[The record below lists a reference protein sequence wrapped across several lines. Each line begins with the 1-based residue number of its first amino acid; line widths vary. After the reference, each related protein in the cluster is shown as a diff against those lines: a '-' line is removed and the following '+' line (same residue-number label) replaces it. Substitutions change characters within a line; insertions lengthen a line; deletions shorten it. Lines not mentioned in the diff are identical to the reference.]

1 MARKLTTKPAVNAV
15 RTIDPFHQPC
25 FSTYSYEYSAGGG
38 GFISYDHNLNVTS
51 MNRGDGNSAYGM
63 WRTYTTGGYEFFDA
77 WANTEYNETT
87 STASSHSQRAS
98 QTNQVGYLGHQR
110 FTSSS
115 SRTQTGSW
123 PVGGSGASSYR
134 ANAFRDVFVLAGET
148 HQDYAIFGHH
158 NGTTGTRFTV
168 HERSA
173 SMYYHAF
180 NHDNG
185 SECNIPI
192 KETDYQGMYGAGC
205 YNKKNQKLLI
215 MESNTSGKF
224 KPVVWNNVP
233 DLRALSHSDG
243 ASYAN
248 VDERYTAYSESNTFM
263 QAYFNTDSNA
273 DYSTYET
280 GPTTTLNN
288 YSSAGETYYR
298 GCPVLH
304 DNGMI
309 SYFVFMPGYGSY
321 FTQWDASGTCQQELH
336 RYNHSQTSYGYE
348 QGASYGMRWQCSS
361 DGRYVWAYA
370 PTYYYGSGWTGVFMR
385 VSDGKWLWFD
395 YNDTTYGFQTCPL
408 GKSSI
413 FLNLTYN
420 TDGGHGMYHI
430 VHDLDYEFSRRD
442 NASNWD
448 NFFSQTLT
456 QTIDTSYYS
465 TAYPGLIPATYDTSL
480 FSTPHLS
487 TSLPDVQY

>member
-25 FSTYSYEYSAGGG
+25 FSTYSFEHSGGGG

-51 MNRGDGNSAYGM
+51 MNRGDGNQSYGM
-63 WRTYTTGGYEFFDA
+63 WRTYTTSGYEFFDA
-77 WANTEYNETT
+77 SAGGEYTETHQHAHQ
-87 STASSHSQRAS
+87 SSQRTN

-110 FTSSS
+110 FTSASH
-115 SRTQTGSW
+115 RTQSGAW
-123 PVGGSGASSYR
+123 PVGTSGANTYR
-134 ANAFRDVFVLAGET
+134 AQAFRDCLVIAGEN
-148 HQDYAIFGHH
+148 HQDYAIFGCH
-158 NGTTGTRFTV
+158 NGGTGTRFTV

-173 SMYYHAF
+173 SLYYHAF
-180 NHDNG
+180 AHDNG

-192 KETDYQGMYGAGC
+192 KESGYEGMYGTGC

-215 MESNTSGKF
+215 METNQSGKF

-248 VDERYTAYSESNTFM
+248 VNERYAAYNESNTFM

-273 DYSTYET
+273 DYATYET
-280 GPTTTLNN
+280 GPSTTLNN
-288 YSSAGETYYR
+288 YSGAGETNYR
-298 GCPVLH
+298 GIPVLH

-321 FTQWDASGTCQQELH
+321 FTQWNANGSNQGELH
-336 RYNHSQTSYGYE
+336 RYNHGQTSYGYE
-348 QGASYGMRWQCSS
+348 QGTSYGARWQCSS

-395 YNDTTYGFQTCPL
+395 YNDTTYGYQTCPL
-408 GKSSI
+408 GKASI
-413 FLNLTYN
+413 FLNSTYN
-420 TDGGHGMYHI
+420 TDGGHGMYHTVI
-430 VHDLDYEFSRRD
+430 DLDYEFSRRNNGD
-442 NASNWD
+442 QLG
-448 NFFSQTLT
+448 NFFSEHLT
-456 QTIDTSYYS
+456 QIIDTAYSSTSYP
-465 TAYPGLIPATYDTSL
+465 TIIPQTYDTSL